1 MNIADD
7 QAQQQLSKVYK
18 HKIKEET
25 IFLIKN
31 ELDDNFVDI
40 NFEMYMQYPTL
51 INTYM
56 TELNLYNSGNK
67 QEYLKKL

>member
-1 MNIADD
+1 ME
-7 QAQQQLSKVYK
+7 QVSKIYG

-31 ELDDNFVDI
+31 ELDDNFIDI
-40 NFEMYMQYPTL
+40 NFEMYMQYPTM

-56 TELNLYNSGNK
+56 NKLNLYN
-67 QEYLKKL
+67 